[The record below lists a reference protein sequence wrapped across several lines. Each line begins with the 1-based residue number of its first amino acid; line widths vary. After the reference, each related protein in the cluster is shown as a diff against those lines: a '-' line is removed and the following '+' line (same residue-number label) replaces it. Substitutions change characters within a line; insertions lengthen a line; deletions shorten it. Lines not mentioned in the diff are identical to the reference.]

1 MCGAEDDSTL
11 LREVEVGDRSQM
23 GPRGYKNRR
32 GPGPESVLGQ
42 SEGPLETGV
51 GFLEAS
57 FELVPDRIAK
67 ILTEMS
73 GKEIQVRANN
83 VRAHSNL
90 VRQARACFCILSKN
104 LL

>member
-1 MCGAEDDSTL
+1 M
-11 LREVEVGDRSQM
+11 
-23 GPRGYKNRR
+23 
-32 GPGPESVLGQ
+32 
-42 SEGPLETGV
+42 
-51 GFLEAS
+51 LEAS